1 MKVWQPKRMVVNLKT
16 FDEYDV
22 FIGRPSKWE
31 NPYRIGKDG
40 TRKEVIEKYRFYL
53 TANRELMEDI
63 MSLDGKVLGCY
74 CKPLPCHGDVI
85 VRVIEEMKNA
95 IWDFAF
101 EAADE

>member
-1 MKVWQPKRMVVNLKT
+1 MKVWQPKRMVVNLKNN
-16 FDEYDV
+16 DEYDV

-40 TRKEVIEKYRFYL
+40 NRKEVIEKYEFYL
-53 TANRELMEDI
+53 KANKELMEDI
-63 MSLDGKVLGCY
+63 MLLDGKVLGCY

-85 VRVIEEMKNA
+85 VKIIEQMKTA

-101 EAADE
+101 EAR

>member
-16 FDEYDV
+16 YDEYDV

-40 TRKEVIEKYRFYL
+40 TRKEIIEKYQFYL
-53 TANRELMEDI
+53 KANRELMEDI

-85 VRVIEEMKNA
+85 VRVIEEMKTA

-101 EAADE
+101 